1 MTNNNLIHSTLFHCA
16 ALEFDLELGSVKN
29 TLGETQRLSPINLKL
44 LAYLLAR
51 QGDVV
56 SRTELFDAVW
66 PNQIVNDD
74 VLTRAIS
81 DIRTQLAKLDE
92 SSKFIE
98 TLPKRGYRWAC
109 AAIPLGAQNSI
120 ESNTSRSTPVIA
132 AKTPSQTTRAIS
144 HKLTNLFLYIG
155 AAVLLA
161 CALMWWL
168 SQSTLNQISL
178 AVLPTLS
185 ERPQTELIAKS
196 LDENLLRVLRK
207 NPNLKLLS
215 KSAIASRP
223 QNPFPYFFKEFGATW
238 VLESRVQDS
247 EGFYELELSLVDART
262 GIELRSTHIEFA
274 NNTDLLT
281 KLAKKLEVDF
291 LVEDV
296 GY

>member
-44 LAYLLAR
+44 LAYLLTH
-51 QGDVV
+51 QGEVI

-66 PNQIVNDD
+66 PNQIVSDD

-81 DIRTQLAKLDE
+81 DIRIQLAKLDE

-98 TLPKRGYRWAC
+98 TLPKRGYRWAFAATPIAAQNPIESHTSESNPVITAEAPPQTTHAIAHKFINVFVYIS
-109 AAIPLGAQNSI
+109 AAIILAF
-120 ESNTSRSTPVIA
+120 
-132 AKTPSQTTRAIS
+132 AI
-144 HKLTNLFLYIG
+144 
-155 AAVLLA
+155 
-161 CALMWWL
+161 MWWL

-185 ERPQTELIAKS
+185 EHPQTELIAKS
-196 LDENLLRVLRK
+196 LDENLLQVLRK

-281 KLAKKLEVDF
+281 KLAKKLEADF
-291 LVEDV
+291 LVEPVD
-296 GY
+296 Y